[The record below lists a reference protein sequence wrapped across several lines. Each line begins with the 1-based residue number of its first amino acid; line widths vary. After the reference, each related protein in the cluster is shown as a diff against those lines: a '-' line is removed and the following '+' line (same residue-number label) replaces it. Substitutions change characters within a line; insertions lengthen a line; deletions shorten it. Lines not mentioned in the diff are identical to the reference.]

1 VIGSAGGAEK
11 IAWLKEIGVDEVIDY
26 KAERSV
32 REALARAAPEGID
45 VYFDNVGGA
54 HLDAA
59 IAMSKNFGRFAL
71 CGAISEYNTAERP
84 GVRNMVVA
92 VGRRLRLQGFI
103 VIDHYDQMPA
113 FLRDMTQWIAAGQM
127 KWKET
132 VETGIENAPAALM
145 KLLQGGNIGKML
157 VKLA

>member
-1 VIGSAGGAEK
+1 
-11 IAWLKEIGVDEVIDY
+11 
-26 KAERSV
+26 
-32 REALARAAPEGID
+32 
-45 VYFDNVGGA
+45 
-54 HLDAA
+54 
-59 IAMSKNFGRFAL
+59 
-71 CGAISEYNTAERP
+71 
-84 GVRNMVVA
+84 MVVA